1 MTTSGTRQECKDIET
16 KAIAV
21 FQEEE
26 YQPEAG
32 DEIEVDGEKGI
43 VV

>member
-1 MTTSGTRQECKDIET
+1 MERTQLDEKDYSINL
-16 KAIAV
+16 
-21 FQEEE
+21 FQEDE
-26 YQPEAG
+26 YIPEAG